1 MKAAIISGKDKPVYL
16 DFACPKPTAEAVVV
30 NIRAAAL
37 TNLDISVAERRHYF
51 SPSDDKFV
59 LGREGIADV
68 PGKGR
73 SLTATSIVA
82 PFGSMAEKTLVKP
95 EYVLPVPD
103 FVSDVEA
110 AGVGSAGLAAWL
122 SLSWRGRLRP
132 SDVVLILGATG
143 TSGLIAVFVAKRLGA
158 KRVIAVGRNS
168 EALSRARELGADATV
183 ALSADCNLAAAFRDA
198 AGGTVDVVLDYLNGA
213 PAEAALEVMGPSG
226 RMVQIG
232 SILAPHLRLNSQ
244 LARKGS
250 LDVLGFA
257 YYHAPVAQQ
266 ADAYMALCHEIRRS
280 ALPLQLTRMPLSR
293 IDEAWDCMKQ
303 GEASR
308 LVLTP

>member
-1 MKAAIISGKDKPVYL
+1 
-16 DFACPKPTAEAVVV
+16 
-30 NIRAAAL
+30 
-37 TNLDISVAERRHYF
+37 
-51 SPSDDKFV
+51 
-59 LGREGIADV
+59 
-68 PGKGR
+68 
-73 SLTATSIVA
+73 
-82 PFGSMAEKTLVKP
+82 
-95 EYVLPVPD
+95 
-103 FVSDVEA
+103 
-110 AGVGSAGLAAWL
+110 
-122 SLSWRGRLRP
+122 
-132 SDVVLILGATG
+132 
-143 TSGLIAVFVAKRLGA
+143 VFVAKRLGA

-213 PAEAALEVMGPSG
+213 PAEAALEVMGPSR

>member
-1 MKAAIISGKDKPVYL
+1 MPD
-16 DFACPKPTAEAVVV
+16 
-30 NIRAAAL
+30 N
-37 TNLDISVAERRHYF
+37 NLIEQDHRSVKLR
-51 SPSDDKFV
+51 
-59 LGREGIADV
+59 LGPMLGFKRFRNASTTIAGIELMN
-68 PGKGR
+68 R
-73 SLTATSIVA
+73 
-82 PFGSMAEKTLVKP
+82 
-95 EYVLPVPD
+95 
-103 FVSDVEA
+103 
-110 AGVGSAGLAAWL
+110 
-122 SLSWRGRLRP
+122 RGRLRP

-143 TSGLIAVFVAKRLGA
+143 TSGLIAALVAKRLGA

-168 EALSRARELGADATV
+168 EALSHARELGADATV

-266 ADAYMALCHEIRRS
+266 ADAYTTLTKSDGTLYRSISRACPYPALTKHGT
-280 ALPLQLTRMPLSR
+280 A
-293 IDEAWDCMKQ
+293 
-303 GEASR
+303 
-308 LVLTP
+308 